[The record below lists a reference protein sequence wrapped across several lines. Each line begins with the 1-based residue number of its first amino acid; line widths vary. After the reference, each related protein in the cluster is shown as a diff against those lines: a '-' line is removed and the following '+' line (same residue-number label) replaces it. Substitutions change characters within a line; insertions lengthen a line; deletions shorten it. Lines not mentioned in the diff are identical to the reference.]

1 LDERVI
7 LYVGTSRFQAPKDC
21 PHPKVCPRR
30 NSSSPTLFWV
40 LDLGG
45 DPVENAKLVYERTFG
60 IQSTR
65 EGPFTIFAQLPALAV
80 LHLPLTVAAIIL
92 AFLVAVIPKKRTIRR
107 LAAFSAALII
117 AFQLILL
124 HWFYAYIVWFE
135 PFVFLALLLAT
146 DEKTPL
152 DGEKSNRRAAVGY
165 TQEADG
171 EPPVDRQ
178 ESS

>member
-1 LDERVI
+1 MWALHDFRRQRIAPI
-7 LYVGTSRFQAPKDC
+7 LKFALGGTVVLLLS
-21 PHPKVCPRR
+21 
-30 NSSSPTLFWV
+30 FWV

-92 AFLVAVIPKKRTIRR
+92 AFLVAVVPKKRTIRR

-152 DGEKSNRRAAVGY
+152 DGEKNNRRAAVGY

>member
-1 LDERVI
+1 MWALHDFRRQRIAPI
-7 LYVGTSRFQAPKDC
+7 LKFALGGTVVLLLS
-21 PHPKVCPRR
+21 
-30 NSSSPTLFWV
+30 FWV

-80 LHLPLTVAAIIL
+80 LHLPLTV
-92 AFLVAVIPKKRTIRR
+92 
-107 LAAFSAALII
+107 AALII